1 MHALQTKKWFQTLQK
16 KIQLSFK
23 KIRICKPKED
33 ETSKLFQL
41 RGNLR
46 QKLKLSDEED
56 KDAIIEEIQETEDKL
71 SILTAEENKN
81 KVIKNFEALANTD
94 GSCNINGIWKMKKK
108 MFPKNKQAIPVAKK
122 DMDGKILSSQ
132 EDIKKLYVETFT
144 HRLRH

>member
-33 ETSKLFQL
+33 ETSKLFKL

-56 KDAIIEEIQETEDKL
+56 KDAIIEEIQRFKRLKISSPSSLLKKIRTKL
-71 SILTAEENKN
+71 LK
-81 KVIKNFEALANTD
+81 AL
-94 GSCNINGIWKMKKK
+94 K
-108 MFPKNKQAIPVAKK
+108 
-122 DMDGKILSSQ
+122 
-132 EDIKKLYVETFT
+132 
-144 HRLRH
+144 H